1 MAEGGLADKGFWALI
16 VLGITT
22 LLAFLRRPQET
33 RRTRRR
39 AQEAVQVA
47 SQAKHDA
54 AGARQQQQEAQAHA
68 DHTAQ
73 QAKID
78 GLDDAGILA
87 NAAARLDRER
97 ADGRPSPGL
106 FNGPAAGRRR
116 AH

>member
-47 SQAKHDA
+47 SV
-54 AGARQQQQEAQAHA
+54 
-68 DHTAQ
+68 
-73 QAKID
+73 IF
-78 GLDDAGILA
+78 
-87 NAAARLDRER
+87 
-97 ADGRPSPGL
+97 RPIVGQD
-106 FNGPAAGRRR
+106 FAV
-116 AH
+116 